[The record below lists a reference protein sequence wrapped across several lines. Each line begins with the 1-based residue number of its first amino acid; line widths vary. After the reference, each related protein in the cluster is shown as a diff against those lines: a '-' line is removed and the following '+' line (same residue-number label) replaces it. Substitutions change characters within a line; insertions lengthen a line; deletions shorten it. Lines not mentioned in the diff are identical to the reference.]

1 MKKVNK
7 QLGML
12 QRAGAEKLGRAEKSV
27 EELPDHISLVQR
39 HHEVTRTSCER
50 VQKKLSSS
58 FQGSGSEYEKRVRK
72 LPQTALANCLHEA
85 SAEMGTTPLAQILDL
100 CGDVTQR
107 NAMQSACL
115 ELLVEEEIINPL
127 NQYLEHDANALEKL
141 FKKLQKGRLEMD
153 SAASR
158 VHKFEKRPAGTPT
171 PEQEE
176 KRLRFEMEQTESKF
190 HSLQSQYVT
199 DLLEVSSKEHGM
211 ASNFVSMM
219 EHQIRFHEECLSR
232 LNQTVPRMREIID
245 HTPFR
250 PSFGVDLATHC
261 SVNGKNVSMVIENCC
276 AALLPHIEEE
286 EGLFRLAGSV
296 SQVKKLKAH
305 IDYGLL
311 DFSEVSPHTV
321 AGVLKLYLRELPD
334 PLFTEERYEDW
345 KGISLMPDSQHNE
358 KMQLSYQYLHQLPDV
373 NYANIRYLMCF
384 LNKMSQYQEATK
396 MGASNLALVIGPNL
410 FVNNQNADACMHDT
424 GPLCTLVESI
434 ITHAEYF
441 FPEGCE
447 VNEVIP
453 SIFSTDTLTTLES
466 SCPSRPRFDTSAS
479 GAGVHHMTMATPPV
493 TNGDSFI
500 AEGDEIS
507 LESVQVS
514 PSQDQMHVITLSSD
528 TRVQASPRDGLAR
541 AQEGFHKASQ
551 EGLQKASNSSGR
563 GRVMSSATNAAS
575 SAVSSLRSKLMQKD
589 KDKDRERDRGDR
601 GERVEKPERPERR
614 QPPTSPPSR
623 YSPSPATS
631 PPAAQSPSSSSS

>member
-441 FPEGCE
+441 FPEG
-447 VNEVIP
+447 
-453 SIFSTDTLTTLES
+453 
-466 SCPSRPRFDTSAS
+466 
-479 GAGVHHMTMATPPV
+479 
-493 TNGDSFI
+493 
-500 AEGDEIS
+500 DEIS